1 MTNMLKIFSN
11 ITNKE
16 KGSSA
21 VQLLALMAT
30 ASVVIGGVSVSAQ
43 GLIDNAK
50 DVQGIAN
57 LRQMVT
63 ALELYY
69 LDNSSY
75 PQTAGNSSQE
85 RWEELIQEL
94 ETGGY
99 LASLPA
105 PNDSY
110 DYQVFNEGES
120 YVLRFL
126 LKDAE
131 NSSLETDIDGQAGDL
146 DCNDPYYCIAMQ

>member
-1 MTNMLKIFSN
+1 MSKIFSN
-11 ITNKE
+11 ITNRE
-16 KGSSA
+16 KGNSA
-21 VQLLALMAT
+21 VQLLVLMAT
-30 ASVVIGGVSVSAQ
+30 ASVVLGGVSVSAQ

-94 ETGGY
+94 ETNGY
-99 LASLPA
+99 LTSLPT
-105 PNDSY
+105 PNEPY

-126 LKDAE
+126 LKDIE
-131 NSSLETDIDGQAGDL
+131 NSSLETDLDGRIGNL
-146 DCNDPYYCIAMQ
+146 DCNDPYYCVGM